1 MAKWV
6 KVGGVWTDVTA
17 KNSYVKVAGV
27 WTTTVAEWVKVSGTW
42 QAYKQMGPFS
52 VSYLGHVA
60 GNTMSTATWD
70 LGSAY
75 TDRMVFVCSIGNALT
90 AVSIGGVAGTLVAS
104 ETSTLDKLQIWCVK
118 SPPGAGSTII
128 SATGANASNRIAV
141 YVLGGGIGMNPTF
154 DTAAGSQNNS
164 NLVTA
169 FFSTSAP
176 INSIVIGIACK
187 YGGTGAAV
195 NSNVS
200 PETSNFSSVLDAYG
214 TMAGSFF
221 GPSTGSVAS
230 PSVAGTGSDSSKPIQ
245 VCGIKF
251 TKV

>member
-17 KNSYVKVAGV
+17 KKSYVKVAGV
-27 WTTTVAEWVKVSGTW
+27 WTPTVAEWVKVSGTW

-52 VSYLGHVA
+52 VSYLGYVA

-70 LGSAY
+70 LGPAY

-104 ETSTLDKLQIWCVK
+104 ETSVENLQIWCVK

-154 DTAAGSQNNS
+154 DTAAGFQNNS
-164 NLVTA
+164 NAVTA
-169 FFSTSAP
+169 NFSTSAP

-187 YGGTGAAV
+187 KGGYGASV

-200 PETSNFSSVLDAYG
+200 PETSNFSDVLDAYG

-221 GPSTGSVAS
+221 GPSTVSVAS
-230 PSVAGTGSDSSKPIQ
+230 PSVTGTGSDSSKSIQ